1 MDDKLTHIP
10 ELKDGGAADS
20 ALPTNE
26 RPSCEKI
33 LLVED
38 LWESIAADASVMP
51 IPESHK
57 SELKRRLA
65 LFDHHPGDLISL
77 EELKSG
83 IINRKL

>member
-1 MDDKLTHIP
+1 MNLINISEIKKLSTP
-10 ELKDGGAADS
+10 
-20 ALPTNE
+20 
-26 RPSCEKI
+26 EKI

-38 LWESIAADASVMP
+38 LWESIAADSSVMP

-83 IINRKL
+83 IANRKL

>member
-1 MDDKLTHIP
+1 MNLINISEIKNLSTP
-10 ELKDGGAADS
+10 
-20 ALPTNE
+20 
-26 RPSCEKI
+26 EKI

-83 IINRKL
+83 IANRKL

>member
-1 MDDKLTHIP
+1 MNLINMSEIKKLSMP
-10 ELKDGGAADS
+10 
-20 ALPTNE
+20 
-26 RPSCEKI
+26 EKI

-57 SELKRRLA
+57 SELQRRLA

-83 IINRKL
+83 IANRKL